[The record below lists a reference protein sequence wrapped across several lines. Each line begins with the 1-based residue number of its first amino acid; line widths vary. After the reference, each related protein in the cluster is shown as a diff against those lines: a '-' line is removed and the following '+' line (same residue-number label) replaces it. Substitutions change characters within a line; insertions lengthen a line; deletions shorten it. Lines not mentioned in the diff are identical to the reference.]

1 MNSRFIFFTA
11 KRRFRSVLWRATD
24 ALFIAILLALILH
37 ILVHV
42 SVATS
47 PLLAQALVPYKWYGV
62 NRSGGE
68 FSPEKIPGIP
78 GTDFVYPDNAD
89 LMRTFTERG
98 LILLRLPFIWERLQP
113 EALGPLDP
121 ETVRQIKKTLDSAK
135 DAKAQVLLDLHNYGR
150 YHKKALIASDGK
162 LLGDVWSKLLL
173 EVQNHP
179 ALFGAEIMNEPH
191 DLVGGPDTWKQIAQD
206 TVTIMRERGVSTRL
220 VIPGYG
226 WQSARYWQDNNAGL
240 TIADPD
246 ENMVY
251 SAHQYFDKS
260 GTGIYDEVELSML
273 LPGKAGELLKPFTD
287 WLEKNKAT
295 GIITEFGVPKTDMAW
310 LPVLDEFLT
319 VVDTNPRL
327 LGAVYWSSGPWWGDY
342 PLSVEPDNSPQT
354 VSILKVLSQFPS
366 RSNPVTLPKF
376 VKPGQTVKFKNQP
389 TIYLVDKNG
398 LLPFATWS
406 GYKAY
411 RATHAN
417 SRLVMLLDKAENYT
431 IRWVEA
437 ELGFISNFR

>member
-1 MNSRFIFFTA
+1 
-11 KRRFRSVLWRATD
+11 
-24 ALFIAILLALILH
+24 
-37 ILVHV
+37 
-42 SVATS
+42 
-47 PLLAQALVPYKWYGV
+47 
-62 NRSGGE
+62 
-68 FSPEKIPGIP
+68 
-78 GTDFVYPDNAD
+78 
-89 LMRTFTERG
+89 
-98 LILLRLPFIWERLQP
+98 
-113 EALGPLDP
+113 
-121 ETVRQIKKTLDSAK
+121 
-135 DAKAQVLLDLHNYGR
+135 
-150 YHKKALIASDGK
+150 
-162 LLGDVWSKLLL
+162 
-173 EVQNHP
+173 
-179 ALFGAEIMNEPH
+179 
-191 DLVGGPDTWKQIAQD
+191 
-206 TVTIMRERGVSTRL
+206 
-220 VIPGYG
+220 
-226 WQSARYWQDNNAGL
+226 
-240 TIADPD
+240 
-246 ENMVY
+246 
-251 SAHQYFDKS
+251 
-260 GTGIYDEVELSML
+260 
-273 LPGKAGELLKPFTD
+273 
-287 WLEKNKAT
+287 
-295 GIITEFGVPKTDMAW
+295 MAW